1 MTNVSLPSAPL
12 LVGKSPI
19 VERLRHEIDSA
30 ARADAAVLIEGE
42 TGVGK
47 DVAARLIHSKGR
59 RRAHRFVAINCAGL
73 PDSLLESEL
82 FGHVRG
88 SFTGAYRD
96 KPGLAGLADGG
107 TLFLDEVGEMSPR
120 MQAVLL
126 RFAESGE
133 IHAVGSD
140 GLARVVDVRL
150 IAATNRP
157 LANLVTAAEFRG
169 DLYYRLNV
177 IHVVV
182 PPLRDRDAD
191 IILLL
196 NQFLS
201 DFARMHQTRVP
212 IFTDSAAASL
222 LKYGW
227 PGNIRELKNFAEQ
240 MVVRFT
246 DRPIDWTDLPAH
258 VVSSQA
264 PNSIDHPPA
273 QTGQSA
279 ADRAWEQMVRDG
291 QTFWTAVHDV
301 FMDHELTK
309 TDVRQI
315 VRRGLHQTQGSY
327 RQLTELFHMT
337 PREYRRF
344 LAFLHQHGCHI
355 AAGPAYSPPAS
366 TEPLGRIREG

>member
-1 MTNVSLPSAPL
+1 MTNTSLPSSPL

-47 DVAARLIHSKGR
+47 DVAARLITSQGR
-59 RRAHRFVAINCAGL
+59 RRAQRFVAVNCAGL

-96 KPGLAGLADGG
+96 KPGLAAMADGG

-133 IHAVGSD
+133 IHPVGSD
-140 GLARVVDVRL
+140 RSARVVDVRL

-177 IHVVV
+177 IHVIV
-182 PPLRDRDAD
+182 PPLRDRDSD

-201 DFARMHQTRVP
+201 DFARAHQARVP
-212 IFTDSAAASL
+212 VFTDGAAASL
-222 LKYGW
+222 LRYGW

-240 MVVRFT
+240 MVVRFI

-258 VVSSQA
+258 LVSSQTA
-264 PNSIDHPPA
+264 TSPDSVSVPSA
-273 QTGQSA
+273 RSA

-291 QTFWTAVHDV
+291 ITFWAAVYDV
-301 FMDHELTK
+301 FMDRELTK

-315 VRRGLHQTQGSY
+315 VRRGLQQTQGSY
-327 RQLTELFHMT
+327 RRLTELFHMT

-344 LAFLHQHGCHI
+344 LAFLHQQGCHI
-355 AAGPAYSPPAS
+355 AVGPTYSPPAHNES
-366 TEPLGRIREG
+366 LGKVREG

>member
-1 MTNVSLPSAPL
+1 MTNVSLPNAPL
-12 LVGKSPI
+12 LVGKSTI
-19 VERLRHEIDSA
+19 VEQLRHEIDSA

-47 DVAARLIHSKGR
+47 DVAARLICSKGR
-59 RRAHRFVAINCAGL
+59 RRTQRFVAVNCAGV

-96 KPGLAGLADGG
+96 KPGLAALADRG

-126 RFAESGE
+126 RFTESGE
-133 IHAVGSD
+133 IHPVGSD

-157 LANLVTAAEFRG
+157 LANLVAAGEFRG

-177 IHVVV
+177 IHVMV
-182 PPLRDRDAD
+182 PPLRDRESDV
-191 IILLL
+191 ILLL
-196 NQFLS
+196 NEFLN
-201 DFARMHQTRVP
+201 DFARIHQTRVP
-212 IFTDSAAASL
+212 LFTDTAAASL
-222 LKYGW
+222 LKYSW

-258 VVSSQA
+258 FVSSPA
-264 PNSIDHPPA
+264 PHSVENAPA
-273 QTGQSA
+273 PTRRSA
-279 ADRAWEQMVRDG
+279 ADLAWEQMVRDG
-291 QTFWTAVHDV
+291 QTFWAAVYDV

-315 VRRGLHQTQGSY
+315 VR
-327 RQLTELFHMT
+327 
-337 PREYRRF
+337 
-344 LAFLHQHGCHI
+344 
-355 AAGPAYSPPAS
+355 
-366 TEPLGRIREG
+366 

>member
-1 MTNVSLPSAPL
+1 V
-12 LVGKSPI
+12 
-19 VERLRHEIDSA
+19 
-30 ARADAAVLIEGE
+30 AV
-42 TGVGK
+42 
-47 DVAARLIHSKGR
+47 
-59 RRAHRFVAINCAGL
+59 NCAGL

-96 KPGLAGLADGG
+96 KPGLAALADGG

-126 RFAESGE
+126 RFAERGE
-133 IHAVGSD
+133 VHPVGSD
-140 GLARVVDVRL
+140 GLARIVDVRL

-157 LANLVTAAEFRG
+157 LANLVTAAAFRG

-177 IHVVV
+177 IHLSV

-201 DFARMHQTRVP
+201 DFARVHQARVP
-212 IFTDSAAASL
+212 TFTDGAAASL
-222 LKYGW
+222 LKYAW

-258 VVSSQA
+258 LVGSQPESSRNNA
-264 PNSIDHPPA
+264 LA
-273 QTGQSA
+273 QQVGRSA

-291 QTFWTAVHDV
+291 QTFWAAVYDV

-309 TDVRQI
+309 TDVRQV

-327 RQLTELFHMT
+327 RRLTELFHMT

-355 AAGPAYSPPAS
+355 AAGPAYVPPAND
-366 TEPLGRIREG
+366 EPLGRIREG

>member
-1 MTNVSLPSAPL
+1 MSA
-12 LVGKSPI
+12 S
-19 VERLRHEIDSA
+19 
-30 ARADAAVLIEGE
+30 
-42 TGVGK
+42 
-47 DVAARLIHSKGR
+47 DVAARLIYSKGR
-59 RRAHRFVAINCAGL
+59 RRGQRFVAVNCAGL

-96 KPGLAGLADGG
+96 KPGLAAIADGG
-107 TLFLDEVGEMSPR
+107 TLFLDEVSEMSPR
-120 MQAVLL
+120 MQAVAL

-133 IHAVGSD
+133 IHPVGSD

-177 IHVVV
+177 IQVTVS
-182 PPLRDRDAD
+182 PLRDRDAD

-201 DFARMHQTRVP
+201 DFARMHQARVP

-264 PNSIDHPPA
+264 PNPIDNPRRRLVDRLPIVPGSKWFEMA
-273 QTGQSA
+273 RRSGRRSTTCSWITSSRRQTCGKLSV
-279 ADRAWEQMVRDG
+279 ADCIE
-291 QTFWTAVHDV
+291 
-301 FMDHELTK
+301 
-309 TDVRQI
+309 
-315 VRRGLHQTQGSY
+315 TQGSY
-327 RQLTELFHMT
+327 RRLTELFHMT

-366 TEPLGRIREG
+366 TEPLGKIREG